1 MTKNIIF
8 INGTMGVGKTSTSRE
23 LQKILPNCAFLDG
36 DWCWNMDPFIVNAE
50 TTRMVEDNIQYI
62 LNNFL
67 KCSVYENIIFC
78 WVLHEQSIIESIL
91 NRLSLTDVNLYKFS
105 LICSEPALT
114 DRLLRDVER
123 GIRTSDVIARSLSK
137 SKNYVKMD
145 TVKIDVSTIDVKQA
159 AQEIKK
165 YINNLT

>member
-23 LQKILPNCAFLDG
+23 LQKILPNCALLDG
-36 DWCWNMDPFIVNAE
+36 DWCWDMNPFIVNAE
-50 TTRMVEDNIQYI
+50 TTKMVEDNIQHI

-78 WVLHEQSIIESIL
+78 WVMHEQSIMESIL
-91 NRLSLTDVNLYKFS
+91 DRLNCKDVKLYKFS
-105 LICSEPALT
+105 LICSEQALT
-114 DRLLRDVER
+114 DRLSRDVES
-123 GIRTSDVIARSLSK
+123 GIRTSDIISRSILK
-137 SKNYVKMD
+137 HKNYINMD

-159 AQEIKK
+159 SQEIRK
-165 YINNLT
+165 YIDN